1 MAEGSE
7 VKRANKSYE
16 SISLQEVIKKVI
28 SSPLSTHSKDI
39 GCGQVSEELIG
50 KKIKLAGWVESIRDH
65 GGVKFLDLVDMSGKV
80 QVVIRPSNI
89 PSEKLPELDE
99 IGDFWVLKIE
109 GKVERR
115 PEGTENPNISTGK
128 VEIIA
133 HNFDILSKSEQPPF
147 SPKDKKE
154 ISEEIRL
161 KYRYIDLRREKMRRN
176 ILLRHLVSRK
186 IREFLW
192 SKSFVEIETPFLTKS
207 TPEGARDFLV
217 PSRIYKGKFYALPQ
231 SPQLF
236 KQILQVAGFE
246 RYFQIVRC
254 FRDEDLRAD
263 RQPEFTQV
271 DIEMSF
277 VSEEDIMRTVEEL
290 IRFVFKESIDV
301 ELQIPFPRITYKESI
316 EKYGTD
322 KPDIS
327 IPFHIQDLTKIFS
340 QSKLDFIRRV
350 IENEGKV
357 LGFGVKD
364 IEISKSKLVSL
375 EREAKSM
382 GVGGLM
388 WFVIKNSQVSASPV
402 MKFLSEEEKKSIS
415 DICEKNGV
423 VFAVAEKEEKARST
437 ISRVMK
443 IISKEFGFYKKGFNF
458 VWVVDFPLF
467 SYDET
472 EKRFVSEH
480 HPFTSPKEEDIA
492 ILESDPLKVRARAYD
507 IVLNGEEVGGGSIRI
522 HRPELQRK
530 IFRILNLSDEEVEER
545 FGWFINA
552 LRYGAPPHGGIALG
566 LDRLV
571 ALMAEEESIREVI
584 PFPKSQSGI
593 CHITGAP
600 SEVYLKQLDELGIM
614 IKTEE
619 KENNK

>member
-7 VKRANKSYE
+7 VKKSIPSTE

-28 SSPLSTHSKDI
+28 NSSLSTHSKDI

-89 PSEKLPELDE
+89 PPQKLSELDE

-133 HNFDILSKSEQPPF
+133 DNFDILSKSEHPPF

-192 SKSFVEIETPFLTKS
+192 SRSFIEIETPFLTKS

-277 VSEEDIMRTVEEL
+277 VVEEDIIRTVEEL
-290 IRFVFKESIDV
+290 IQFVFKESLGI

-327 IPFHIQDLTKIFS
+327 IPFSIQNLTEIFS
-340 QSKLDFIRRV
+340 GSKLDFIRRV

-382 GVGGLM
+382 GAGGLM
-388 WFVIKNSQVSASPV
+388 WFVVRNGEISASPI

-415 DICEKNGV
+415 EICQKNGV
-423 VFAVAEKEEKARST
+423 VFAVAEEEGKARSI

-507 IVLNGEEVGGGSIRI
+507 IVLNGEEIGGGSIRI
-522 HRPELQRK
+522 HSPELQRK

-600 SEVYLKQLDELGIM
+600 SEVYQKQLDELGII

-619 KENNK
+619 KKNNK